1 MILISIPEA
10 CFHAG
15 APLAPQI
22 LQVNA
27 EIRISRVLGN
37 ADARWSMLTAA

>member
-1 MILISIPEA
+1 MTQISIPEA

-15 APLAPQI
+15 APLAPQ
-22 LQVNA
+22 LLPVDA

-37 ADARWSMLTAA
+37 ADARRSMLTAA